1 MALDVFE
8 YLKQL
13 DQLRFRAV
21 IFHAAPE
28 KNAALTRFAQS
39 FCARENGEY
48 LDLLNT
54 FIESEE
60 LRGKV
65 DSFNPQK
72 LRSLF
77 IEKSKGKNLLCVDRM
92 DFLIDTWRR
101 TERADFYRMI
111 NNQWDGYRDETQS
124 KLIVTLQTSSE
135 LEQQNI
141 VDTSGQSRIFRL
153 SDFNDIL

>member
-8 YLKQL
+8 YIKQL

-28 KNAALTRFAQS
+28 KNAALTRFVQS
-39 FCARENGEY
+39 LCARANGEY
-48 LDLLNT
+48 LDLLGA
-54 FIESEE
+54 FIENDE

-65 DSFNPQK
+65 DSFNPHK
-72 LRSLF
+72 LRALL
-77 IEKSKGKNLLCVDRM
+77 IERSKGKNLLCLDRA
-92 DFLIDTWRR
+92 DFLMDTWRR
-101 TERADFYRMI
+101 TERTDFYRMI

-124 KLIVTLQTSSE
+124 KLIVTLQTSIE

>member
-1 MALDVFE
+1 MPINVFE
-8 YLKQL
+8 YLNQL

-28 KNAALTRFAQS
+28 KNSILTRFAQS
-39 FCARENGEY
+39 LCTQANGEY
-48 LDLLNT
+48 LDLLGT
-54 FIESEE
+54 FIESNE
-60 LRGKV
+60 LRAKV
-65 DSFNPQK
+65 DSFNPQQ
-72 LRSLF
+72 LRALL
-77 IEKSKGKNLLCVDRM
+77 IEKSNEKKLLCVDRV
-92 DFLIDTWRR
+92 DFLMDTWRR

-124 KLIVTLQTSSE
+124 KLIVTLQTSAE
-135 LEQQNI
+135 LEQQKI

>member
-21 IFHAAPE
+21 IFHATPE
-28 KNAALTRFAQS
+28 KNTALTRFAQS
-39 FCARENGEY
+39 LCARTNGEY
-48 LDLLNT
+48 LDLLGA
-54 FIESEE
+54 FIKDDE

-77 IEKSKGKNLLCVDRM
+77 IEKSKGKKLLCVDSV
-92 DFLIDTWRR
+92 DFLMDTWRR

-111 NNQWDGYRDETQS
+111 NNQWDGYRDESQS
-124 KLIVTLQTSSE
+124 KLIVMLQTSAE

>member
-1 MALDVFE
+1 MTLDVLE

-28 KNAALTRFAQS
+28 KNASLTRFVQS
-39 FCARENGEY
+39 LCTQVNGEY
-48 LDLLNT
+48 FDLLDA
-54 FIESEE
+54 FIKNDE

-72 LRSLF
+72 LRSLL
-77 IEKSKGKNLLCVDRM
+77 IEKSKGKKLLCVDRV
-92 DFLIDTWRR
+92 DFLMDTWRR
-101 TERADFYRMI
+101 TERVVFYRMI